1 VDEANTRQDVE
12 ANLAWN
18 LAVNL
23 LDITMM
29 MFALNLVSRATIL
42 PLLVS
47 RLTPSRVAV
56 GLVSAV
62 YSLAYLLPQLLTA
75 SYAEGLRRKKPFV
88 MLIGGL
94 GERIPFLLMGVAVW
108 GLAEPAPAVTVAVI
122 LFLLAVSGA
131 SNGVATPAWFD
142 LIAKVIPVYR
152 RGVWA
157 GLGHSLGALLGMAGA
172 GLAAWALSHWPFPR
186 GFSLC
191 FLAAF
196 GAMVISW
203 IGLAL
208 NREPD
213 TPVAKPRSRL
223 PQYLR
228 ELPGVLRRDA
238 NYARFLAARWVS
250 SLGGMAAGFYIVYG
264 SEHLRLGGAEVGFLT
279 AVLTGSQAVMNVACG
294 AVADRR
300 GHKSVLLSAS
310 LAMALASIAAWAAT
324 SAGSLWVAFALLG
337 TSLAGN
343 AVSSMNIVLEFCRPE
358 DRPTYIALTN
368 TLLAPTT
375 ALAPLAGGWLAT
387 LLGYRAMF
395 ALASA
400 VSILGATILA
410 LWTREP
416 RGTALPRG
424 AAPSD
429 A

>member
-1 VDEANTRQDVE
+1 MDEANTRQDVE
-12 ANLAWN
+12 ANLPWN

-29 MFALNLVSRATIL
+29 MFALNLVSRETIL

-75 SYAEGLRRKKPFV
+75 SFAEGLRRKKPFV
-88 MLIGGL
+88 MLVGGL
-94 GERIPFLLMGVAVW
+94 GERFPFLLMGVAVW
-108 GLAEPAPAVTVAVI
+108 WLAEPAPAVTVALI

-172 GLAAWALSHWPFPR
+172 ALAAWALSHWPFPR

-213 TPVAKPRSRL
+213 TPVVKPRSRL
-223 PQYLR
+223 RQYLR
-228 ELPGVLRRDA
+228 ELPGILQRDG
-238 NYARFLAARWVS
+238 NYARFLVARSVS
-250 SLGGMAAGFYIVYG
+250 SLGGMAAGFYIVYASERLCLG
-264 SEHLRLGGAEVGFLT
+264 SAEVGLLT
-279 AVLTGSQAVMNVACG
+279 AVLTGSQALMNLAWG

-300 GHKSVLLSAS
+300 GHKGVLLAAS
-310 LAMALASIAAWAAT
+310 LAMALASMAAWAAT

-337 TSLAGN
+337 ASLAGN
-343 AVSSMNIVLEFCRPE
+343 AVSGMNIVLEFCSPE

-387 LLGYRAMF
+387 RLGYHGMF
-395 ALASA
+395 VLASA
-400 VSILGATILA
+400 LAALGAVVLA

-416 RGTALPRG
+416 RRIGLARRPG
-424 AAPSD
+424 
-429 A
+429 